1 MALALPLKTQSTP
14 GKWRG
19 LLRWLKIGPAAWRRQ
34 APLAPDIQDQLAT
47 MQQCFAILQGHVR
60 AAEST
65 SAGAVLQMM
74 ERLNNVHVRCN
85 ALQTELDAAVAQT
98 RNLSND
104 TQKQAVTQASAL
116 ECLQQHEHHFSASQ
130 GSHQE
135 LITSLMT
142 QVKQLTPL
150 ASLITN
156 IARQT
161 NLLAINAAIEAARAG
176 KEGSGFKVVAEEVRR
191 LSNQTAN
198 AAEQIAAGIQA
209 VAQTHKM
216 ADAQQPHEALDLSDL
231 DRIGDEI
238 RMMGATPGVVAAQL
252 RALSEEM
259 NASMTVIREDLVNV
273 LGNMQFQD
281 INRQMLEQVDRSL
294 QGLSTHCEALRQRG
308 QDLNVADV
316 DPRALERMMHE
327 WLGHYVMDS
336 QRHIHA
342 AGAAGPEA
350 GPQASQS
357 GATGNNDVR
366 IEFF

>member
-1 MALALPLKTQSTP
+1 MALALPLKPSSAP
-14 GKWRG
+14 GKWRA
-19 LLRWLKIGPAAWRRQ
+19 LLGRLKLGPASWRRQ
-34 APLAPDIQDQLAT
+34 APLNQDMLDQLAT

-60 AAEST
+60 ATEST
-65 SAGAVLQMM
+65 SASAVLQMM
-74 ERLNNVHVRCN
+74 ERLNNVHARCN
-85 ALQTELDAAVAQT
+85 ALQSELDAAVTQT
-98 RNLSND
+98 RHLSED

-116 ECLQQHEHHFSASQ
+116 ACLQQHEHVFSTSQ
-130 GSHQE
+130 GSHQQ

-150 ASLITN
+150 ASLITD

-191 LSNQTAN
+191 LSNQTAH
-198 AAEQIAAGIQA
+198 AAEQIATGIQA
-209 VAQTHKM
+209 VAQTHEM
-216 ADAQQPHEALDLSDL
+216 ASAQQPQEALDLSNL
-231 DRIGDEI
+231 DHIGDEI

-259 NASMTVIREDLVNV
+259 NASMNVIREDLVNV

-294 QGLSTHCEALRQRG
+294 QGLSTHCEALRQQG
-308 QDLNVADV
+308 LDANVADL
-316 DPRALERMMHE
+316 DPRALERLMHE

-336 QRHIHA
+336 QRSIHA
-342 AGAAGPEA
+342 AGAVGQSAA
-350 GPQASQS
+350 PQAAAP
-357 GATGNNDVR
+357 GHNDQR